1 MENNKI
7 PIFDNFAL
15 VSLIMPFFAKT
26 DKAFRVLS
34 QLSVSSR
41 NKLYEFYEEFRKLMN
56 HYSQVIYISESNLN
70 NLLLPWDLFV
80 FLITLNWIEA
90 IEAFTDFANSIK
102 SKNGYYF
109 RDYYYLHTQV
119 SVNIVNIDLK
129 LTKFLNPHIELLRS
143 IQTTS
148 KAYNSIEEDKI
159 YQSLFDK
166 VWISNFYCRKEANVL
181 SEVSD
186 SNNSDIDLI
195 IKSFNSIN
203 CLYFEDNT
211 YLESIE
217 ILNNIKKGSMKIG
230 TLFISGETE
239 EELENLTNPEFF
251 NILIHFDYKFNT
263 NHSISSKT
271 LENLNKIQPKIISVD
286 IKYQPPDNHFDFD
299 KWFNFIKVVSSLK
312 NIECLVLSDSS
323 FSTNC
328 WFSFTNAYVKISHE
342 SNEYDIF

>member
-1 MENNKI
+1 M
-7 PIFDNFAL
+7 
-15 VSLIMPFFAKT
+15 
-26 DKAFRVLS
+26 
-34 QLSVSSR
+34 
-41 NKLYEFYEEFRKLMN
+41 
-56 HYSQVIYISESNLN
+56 
-70 NLLLPWDLFV
+70 
-80 FLITLNWIEA
+80 
-90 IEAFTDFANSIK
+90 
-102 SKNGYYF
+102 
-109 RDYYYLHTQV
+109 
-119 SVNIVNIDLK
+119 NIVNIDLK

-263 NHSISSKT
+263 NHLISSKT
-271 LENLNKIQPKIISVD
+271 LENLNKIQPKIISIY

-299 KWFNFIKVVSSLK
+299 K
-312 NIECLVLSDSS
+312 
-323 FSTNC
+323 
-328 WFSFTNAYVKISHE
+328 
-342 SNEYDIF
+342 